1 MPAALSSWAAMESTS
16 DMSVY
21 ADGEMMVIETV
32 LPPFWKKPLLP
43 LVNPAASSTFSAAAA
58 FPLAETV
65 MDATGALQAENSGS
79 VRPVAFTTG
88 FSSPAS
94 PSEPSTVRSTAR
106 LIACRTASW
115 LVGHLAR
122 FGSKLSSPP
131 AASQ

>member
-1 MPAALSSWAAMESTS
+1 
-16 DMSVY
+16 
-21 ADGEMMVIETV
+21 MMVIETV

-43 LVNPAASSTFSAAAA
+43 LVNPAASSTFSAAAGL
-58 FPLAETV
+58 PVAEMV
-65 MDATGALQAENSGS
+65 MLATGALQALKVGS
-79 VRPVAFTTG
+79 VMPVALTTG

-94 PSEPSTVRSTAR
+94 PSLPSTVRSTAR

-115 LVGHLAR
+115 LVGHLVR